1 MAWTNSKVF
10 VRWPQDLMGNT
21 TAGDMDADTP
31 KVALYNTTT
40 APDQTVTAA
49 NTAYAVGQWVTGNE
63 ITDASGWPAGGR
75 PLVTPTWVGQ
85 PATTITYD
93 AADTAS
99 ANSNTTLAAVFGCLV
114 YDDTLSAVVVDQGM
128 SYHYFGGTQSVTAG
142 TFSVI
147 WNASGI
153 QTYSL

>member
-1 MAWTNSKVF
+1 MAWTNSKIF

-21 TAGDMDADTP
+21 TAGDMDADIP
-31 KVALYNTTT
+31 KVALYNNTT

-49 NTAYAVGQWVTGNE
+49 NTAYNVGQWVTANE

-75 PLVTPTWVGQ
+75 VLVTPTWTSSSNV
-85 PATTITYD
+85 ITYD

-99 ANSNTTLAAVFGCLV
+99 ANSTTTLTGFFGCLV
-114 YDDTLSAVVVDQGM
+114 YDDTLAAVVVDQGE
-128 SYHYFGGTQSVTAG
+128 SYHYFGGSQTITSGLMTI
-142 TFSVI
+142 I

-153 QTYSL
+153 QTYTL

>member
-1 MAWTNSKVF
+1 NSKIF

-40 APDQTVTAA
+40 APDQTVSAA
-49 NTAYAVGQWVTGNE
+49 NSAYAVGQWVVGNE

-75 PLVTPTWVGQ
+75 PIVPPPWTSASYV
-85 PATTITYD
+85 ITYD

-99 ANSNTTLAAVFGCLV
+99 ANSNTTLAAVFGCLL
-114 YDDTLSAVVVDQGM
+114 YDDTLA
-128 SYHYFGGTQSVTAG
+128 A
-142 TFSVI
+142 
-147 WNASGI
+147 
-153 QTYSL
+153 